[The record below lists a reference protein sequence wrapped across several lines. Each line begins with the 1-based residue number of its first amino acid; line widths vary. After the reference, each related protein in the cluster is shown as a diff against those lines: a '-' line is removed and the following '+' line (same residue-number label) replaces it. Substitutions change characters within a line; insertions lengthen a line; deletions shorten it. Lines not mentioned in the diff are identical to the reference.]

1 MGDAELGNVYYNT
14 ANTGAYGGVFRL
26 KRAAN
31 TSKNVTEAW
40 LKKQRVYTLHKPARL
55 RYVTRPYKTASIDQ
69 QWQADLVE
77 MIPYANVNDGYRY
90 MLTVI
95 DLFSRFAWARPI
107 KDKTGKQVKH
117 AFQDIFATGRK
128 CQRLQTDEGREF
140 DNRHVQRLLN
150 RENIKFFTVKSQ
162 FKAAVSERFNRTLKS
177 KMWRYFTHRGTYKWI
192 DILPELIDAY
202 NASKHRSIG
211 MAPKDV
217 NADIERDLWTKQDAK
232 GPQKVSARESKATF
246 RVGDEVRLS
255 KAKKVFQK
263 GYLPNWTEEIFTIS
277 RVFATIP
284 IQYKVQDYR
293 NDEID
298 GSFYV
303 AELQKV
309 VKPEQYAIERVIR
322 TQNIRGRM
330 RYFVKWLGFSD
341 EHNSWVDHVEGL

>member
-14 ANTGAYGGVFRL
+14 ANTGGYGGAVRL
-26 KRAAN
+26 RRAAN
-31 TSKNVTEAW
+31 TSNKLTEAW
-40 LKKQRVYTLHKPARL
+40 LKKQRTYTLHKAVRL
-55 RYVTRPYKTASIDQ
+55 RYATRPYKTVSIAQ

-90 MLTVI
+90 LLTVI
-95 DLFSRFAWARPI
+95 DLFSRFAWARAI

-128 CQRLQTDEGREF
+128 CQHLQTDDGLEF
-140 DNRHVQRLLN
+140 SNGHVQRLLT
-150 RENIKFFTVKSQ
+150 RENIKFFTVKSH
-162 FKAAVSERFNRTLKS
+162 FKAAVCERFNRTLKS

-192 DILPELIDAY
+192 DILPDLINAY
-202 NASKHRSIG
+202 NASKHSSIG
-211 MAPKDV
+211 IPPNDV
-217 NADIERDLWTKQDAK
+217 NASNERELWAKQEAK
-232 GPQKVSARESKATF
+232 GPQKVSDRESKATF
-246 RVGDEVRLS
+246 QVGDEVRVS
-255 KAKKVFQK
+255 KAKKAFQK

-277 RVFATIP
+277 RVLATVP
-284 IQYKVQDYR
+284 IQYKVQDYT